1 MKAVQCARL
10 AAIPLPNTKKIPLT
24 QFTDF
29 GLAAPILKALA
40 QAGYVTPTPIQ
51 AQAIPPAM
59 QGKDLCGIAQT
70 GTGKTASFALPI
82 LHRLA
87 TEGAGKP
94 APRRSCRVLVLAPTR
109 ELASQIADSFKD
121 YGQFL
126 KLTTTVVFGGV
137 TIGRQ
142 ERALAGGVDVLVA
155 TPGRLLD
162 LIDRRSLTLDG
173 VEYLV
178 LDEADQ
184 MLDLGFIHAL
194 KRIVKLLPAQRQS
207 LFFSATMPKN
217 IAGLADQY
225 LKNPVQ
231 VAVTPVATTAE
242 RVDQKVVFVPTGSK
256 QQLLATILR
265 DEAIDRVLV
274 FTRTKHGADRVV
286 RGLERDGIGSAAIH
300 GNKSQPQR
308 ERALAAFRAGTC
320 RVLVATDIAAARHR
334 RRRRVPRR
342 QFRPA
347 ERAGGLRSPHRPHR
361 PRRQGRSRH
370 LVLQRRGEGLPARHR
385 APDPPE
391 GAGHG
396 DPRGL
401 RAPEPRGGRA
411 SRRRGRAR
419 PAPARLGSPWP
430 ASRGGRQG
438 QQPGGRQG
446 QPAGRQGQPRHGAGR
461 PQEHREPRAHEPR
474 AQDGRGGHEGRQ
486 GRPQGQ
492 GQNRPQGGGQRAD
505 GNRQQRPAGGGGA
518 NRDGRA
524 IGWLDRAPR

>member
-1 MKAVQCARL
+1 MKAVPCARL
-10 AAIPLPNTKKIPLT
+10 AAIPLPKFKKIPLT

-87 TEGAGKP
+87 SESPSKP

-109 ELASQIADSFKD
+109 ELASQIADSFKE

-142 ERALAGGVDVLVA
+142 ERVLANGVDVLVA

-173 VEYLV
+173 VEFLV

-256 QQLLATILR
+256 QSLLATILR
-265 DEAIDRVLV
+265 DQSIDRVLV

-320 RVLVATDIAAARHR
+320 RVLVATDIAARGIDVDGVSHVVNFDLPNVPEAYVHRIGRTARAGKDGLAISFCNDEEKAYLR
-334 RRRRVPRR
+334 DIERLTRQKVPVMAIPEGFVPPSREEAAQAVAEAERDRR
-342 QFRPA
+342 QP
-347 ERAGGLRSPHRPHR
+347 GSG
-361 PRRQGRSRH
+361 
-370 LVLQRRGEGLPARHR
+370 
-385 APDPPE
+385 
-391 GAGHG
+391 
-396 DPRGL
+396 PRGQ
-401 RAPEPRGGRA
+401 
-411 SRRRGRAR
+411 R
-419 PAPARLGSPWP
+419 PG
-430 ASRGGRQG
+430 GGRQG

-461 PQEHREPRAHEPR
+461 PQEPRAN
-474 AQDGRGGHEGRQ
+474 DGRGGQEGRQ

-492 GQNRPQGGGQRAD
+492 GQGRPQGGQRAD
-505 GNRQQRPAGGGGA
+505 GNRQQRPAGGGG